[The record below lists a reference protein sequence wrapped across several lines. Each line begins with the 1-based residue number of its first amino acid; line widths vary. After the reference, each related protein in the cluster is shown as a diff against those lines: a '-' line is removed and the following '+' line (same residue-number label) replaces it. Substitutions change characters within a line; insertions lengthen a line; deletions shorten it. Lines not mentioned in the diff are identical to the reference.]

1 MKSLAAARNAK
12 PLTTLARILWS
23 LVWLGLG
30 TYLLLTLWLGLS
42 GIVYPYQLDYG
53 EGIVL
58 WFARQIAHGHSIYK
72 GLYGYPYASS
82 NYPPVSMVL
91 SAALMPVL
99 GEGYAGGRLLN
110 FTSAL
115 VVAALIYRI
124 VCLRT
129 HQQWT
134 GAIAAL
140 LFAGSPYIYHWVPL
154 FRADLIG
161 LAFAFGGIYCIWMW
175 ERKSD
180 RRNVLLAVAFILFLL
195 ALYTK
200 QTLFAGPAAAFL
212 ALWRQDRR
220 LAIGFAVLLGAV
232 GGIVYLVA
240 DVLTGGAFTF
250 GLITSN
256 ATVFLPQQ
264 LFELLGNFAETFP
277 VLILFALWA
286 LIKRYHKRHIGVV
299 EWYTVISLVA
309 LIMAGRTGAWENYFF
324 EAIAGLCVVAL
335 SDLPFKGD
343 GEKHSAVPPLLSH
356 SLIPLLLIIQI
367 VLFWHDPRIAA
378 DLMAEDLSA
387 NRQLAVLLAHTNGPI
402 LSEDMGALVTSGKE
416 VAYYTFQYS
425 SLALS
430 HQWDQSWELN
440 GLKNG
445 VFPLVI
451 LEHGTREDIDHY
463 RRFTREFV
471 SFLDRYYDR
480 VQVIGKYEV
489 YTPAPPLVLESADF
503 GDALGLVG
511 WSAQPETLK
520 AGTWKLAIVWQAK
533 RRPERNYKAFVQLE
547 REGTGKV
554 TQDDHEPRLGAYPTT
569 RWASGEMVREVYTL
583 QVSDNLPVGRYFVR
597 AGWYD
602 SETEDRLEVPGSTDN
617 SVVLATY
624 EVK

>member
-1 MKSLAAARNAK
+1 MKSLTAARNAP

-23 LVWLGLG
+23 LVWLALII
-30 TYLLLTLWLGLS
+30 YLILTLWLGLT
-42 GIVYPYQLDYG
+42 GVVYPYQLDYG

-72 GLYGYPYASS
+72 GLTGYPYASS

-91 SAALMPVL
+91 SAILMPVL

-110 FTSAL
+110 FASAL
-115 VVAALIYRI
+115 VVAGLIYRI
-124 VCLRT
+124 VRLRT
-129 HQQWT
+129 RRRWT
-134 GAIAAL
+134 GMIAAL
-140 LFAGSPYIYHWVPL
+140 MFAGSPYIYHWVPL

-180 RRNVLLAVAFILFLL
+180 HRNALLAVAVLLFLL

-200 QTLFAGPAAAFL
+200 QTLFAGPVAAFL
-212 ALWRQDRR
+212 ALWMRDHR
-220 LAIGFAVLLGAV
+220 LAVRFAVLLGAV
-232 GGIVYLVA
+232 GGAIYLVT
-240 DVLTGGAFTF
+240 DVLTGGALTF

-256 ATVFLPQQ
+256 ATVFLSQQ
-264 LFELLGNFAETFP
+264 LFELLGNFTITFP
-277 VLILFALWA
+277 ILILFALWG
-286 LIKRYHKRHIGVV
+286 LVKRYRDRRIGVV
-299 EWYTVISLVA
+299 EWYTVISLAA
-309 LIMAGRTGAWENYFF
+309 LAMAGRTGAWENYFF
-324 EAIAGLCVVAL
+324 EAIAALCVVAL
-335 SDLPFKGD
+335 SDLPLKGL
-343 GEKHSAVPPLLSH
+343 GAKYPPFASFLSEP
-356 SLIPLLLIIQI
+356 LIPFLLLVQTI
-367 VLFWHDPRIAA
+367 LMWHDPRVAV
-378 DLMAEDLSA
+378 DLMARDLPA
-387 NRQLAVLLAHTNGPI
+387 NRQLAALLAQTSSPI

-425 SLALS
+425 SLARS

-440 GLKNG
+440 GLRDG

-480 VQVIGKYEV
+480 VQMIGKYEV
-489 YTPAPPLVLESADF
+489 YAPAPPLVLASADF

-520 AGTWKLAIVWQAK
+520 AGTLKLAIVWQAK
-533 RRPERNYKAFVQLE
+533 RTPERNYKAFVQLE
-547 REGTGKV
+547 RIGAGKV

-569 RWASGEMVREVYTL
+569 HWAAGEMVREVYTL
-583 QVSDNLPVGRYFVR
+583 QVPGNLPVGQYIVR

-602 SETEDRLEVPGSTDN
+602 SETEDRLEVPGSADN
-617 SVVLATY
+617 SAVLATY